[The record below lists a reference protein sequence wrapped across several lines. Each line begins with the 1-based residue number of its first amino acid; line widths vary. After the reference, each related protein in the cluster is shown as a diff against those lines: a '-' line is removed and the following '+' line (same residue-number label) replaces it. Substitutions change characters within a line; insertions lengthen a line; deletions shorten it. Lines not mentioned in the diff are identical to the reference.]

1 MYTCIKRKERRE
13 RERREGKE
21 KGRKGGGVRKERRR
35 SKRRVYVQ
43 QRGRNVVKILK
54 SVSTANHLLI
64 GQLNWLIVVTCLYSC
79 CDLPLLPSSSLP
91 PPPPIF
97 FPDPIMDTIMTDPVH
112 LPSGIIVDRPVIVRH
127 LLNSSQDPFN
137 RQNLTI
143 DMLQPATDLLRRI
156 NRWKVEHGLL

>member
-1 MYTCIKRKERRE
+1 MYVGACVYMYKEKGEKGKRKERRE
-13 RERREGKE
+13 RE
-21 KGRKGGGVRKERRR
+21 RKERRR

-91 PPPPIF
+91 PPPTS